1 MSGDN
6 CSRAAC
12 YQFSR
17 YQRAPNVEMPVP
29 VCVYGML
36 SKQRLVLDL
45 GLFFLAPWC
54 KVLACHIGC
63 YVGCCMG
70 CSDTNKKTNY
80 RIRK

>member
-36 SKQRLVLDL
+36 SKQRLLDL
-45 GLFFLAPWC
+45 VAVEESFGASFDR
-54 KVLACHIGC
+54 GT
-63 YVGCCMG
+63 
-70 CSDTNKKTNY
+70 S
-80 RIRK
+80 